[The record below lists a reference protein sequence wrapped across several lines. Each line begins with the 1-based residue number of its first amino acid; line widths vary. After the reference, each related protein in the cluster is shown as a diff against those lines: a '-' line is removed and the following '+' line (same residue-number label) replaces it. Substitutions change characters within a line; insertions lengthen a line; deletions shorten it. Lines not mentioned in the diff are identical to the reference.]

1 MVSVHSNSP
10 LHDADHPLGP
20 TAGAPAGPQTG
31 SAPGRLNL
39 LLSYAGWQTDPW
51 VDRLPRLLEP
61 MGVVS
66 HRAAS
71 GKEAS
76 DVIRTTRIHVAVVDL
91 ALPLDLL
98 HTTARATELDAP
110 EFTEGGTRLLEIL
123 ARMAEPPP
131 VVAVK
136 RQRTTRDDIRDLSHA
151 LRLGAFAVVDRPHEA
166 RDLEVIL
173 SVIRRILERH
183 YEGRWPA

>member
-1 MVSVHSNSP
+1 
-10 LHDADHPLGP
+10 
-20 TAGAPAGPQTG
+20 
-31 SAPGRLNL
+31 
-39 LLSYAGWQTDPW
+39 
-51 VDRLPRLLEP
+51 

-151 LRLGAFAVVDRPHEA
+151 LRLGYRGRPHEA